1 VLDRVIA
8 KIKPHLPLL
17 MKSTPSPPNLTKAM
31 SEAKTETDQGVDS
44 LFIGQI
50 WQRFDVRLELVV
62 FVAHVHPLV
71 LHDALQQRKD
81 Q

>member
-1 VLDRVIA
+1 
-8 KIKPHLPLL
+8 
-17 MKSTPSPPNLTKAM
+17 M

-71 LHDALQQRKD
+71 LHDALQKRKD